1 MFKCQQCQKSSDR
14 PIRVVV
20 ERKMVQHHHNGQ
32 PITSGPHGGYGSQIV
47 REQNLCRPCA
57 GVAEP
62 VPIVRAELDPA
73 PVEPAMIEPLPQ
85 PQNGSHFTDGELAVI
100 AASK

>member
-1 MFKCQQCQKSSDR
+1 MFKCQQCQQTSDR

-32 PITSGPHGGYGSQIV
+32 SITSGPHGGYGSQIV
-47 REQNLCRPCA
+47 REQNLCRSCA

-62 VPIVRAELDPA
+62 VPIVRAELE
-73 PVEPAMIEPLPQ
+73 PVTVEPLPQ
-85 PQNGSHFTDGELAVI
+85 PQNGEHYTYNQLVDI
-100 AASK
+100 TASK